1 MKQWEIFRKIMGVMG
16 KHCPGYLIAIFFMST
31 GWAAFSVMTSL
42 LLKDVVDAAQSGEEG
57 QIPTIIAVN
66 VIGGIIALLVYRA
79 SAIAYNVEAK
89 RAHGTLCKRVFHH
102 EVRMPYA
109 YYEKHHSGEFLS
121 KLSYDLEKTGSI
133 YGSRFRRTV
142 APILQVIVF
151 LIPMLILSWQITL
164 CLIGVNLVMLVINGS
179 LIKPM
184 RKVSKALSATNS
196 KMTEKMSNLL
206 QGMEQARMYRAGKNT
221 VNEFIHENEK
231 YVKENDKK
239 ITYTAILESCS
250 SGFDLLCG
258 LAFLLLGIYF
268 VQGGH
273 TTLGALT
280 AIYSLYGAF
289 SFQFLQLGK
298 YLPELIGCLVNAQN
312 IFEFLA
318 EEEEPACWYSELVE
332 EKQTTVSR
340 EAREKKQVE
349 VVCGECGEDDAE
361 KQVSTAD
368 TTEAVKLEEVTFH
381 YREDKPLLKDFTM
394 NVKEGESVAI
404 TGPSGCGKTTIS
416 KLLLGLYPVVAGD
429 ICIEG
434 QSYRKLTNA
443 AVRKQ
448 IAYVPQEP
456 YLFNESIRE
465 NIRLGRPEATDEQVE
480 NAAKLAHAHDFIMNL
495 EKGYDT
501 NVGERGNSLSG
512 GQRQRIAIA
521 RAILKEAP
529 IILLDEATSAL
540 DNESEQLVNEALKQ
554 MKQQKTII
562 MIAHRPSTIELAD
575 RKCVVGEALTE
586 SELLSKLEKSR
597 EHATQGMYRD
607 ADEVA
612 CDMRAKYG
620 L

>member
-16 KHCPGYLIAIFFMST
+16 RRCPVYLIAIFFMST

-42 LLKDVVDAAQSGEEG
+42 LLKDVVDAAQSGEESR
-57 QIPTIIAVN
+57 IPTIIAVN
-66 VIGGIIALLVYRA
+66 VIGGIIALLIYRA
-79 SAIAYNVEAK
+79 GAIVYNVEAK
-89 RAHGTLCKRVFHH
+89 RGHGTLCKRVFHH

-109 YYEKHHSGEFLS
+109 YYEKHHSGEFIS

-142 APILQVIVF
+142 APVLQVIVF

-179 LIKPM
+179 LINPM
-184 RKVSKALSATNS
+184 RKVSKALSGINS

-206 QGMEQARMYRAGKNT
+206 QGMEQARMYSAGKNT
-221 VNEFIHENEK
+221 VNEFVSENEK

-312 IFEFLA
+312 IFDFLE
-318 EEEEPACWYSELVE
+318 EEEEPECWYGELGE
-332 EKQTTVSR
+332 ER
-340 EAREKKQVE
+340 EQA
-349 VVCGECGEDDAE
+349 VVL
-361 KQVSTAD
+361 VNTP
-368 TTEAVKLEEVTFH
+368 EAVNLEKVTFY

-394 NVKEGESVAI
+394 EVKEGESVAI

-416 KLLLGLYPVVAGD
+416 KLLLGLYPVVDGD
-429 ICIEG
+429 ILLEG
-434 QSYRKLTNA
+434 KSYRKLSNA
-443 AVRKQ
+443 AIREQ

-456 YLFNESIRE
+456 YLFNETIRE
-465 NIRLGRPEATDEQVE
+465 NIRLGRLDATDEQVE
-480 NAAKLAHAHDFIMNL
+480 YAAKMAHAHDFILNL

-501 NVGERGNSLSG
+501 NVGERGNGLSG

-540 DNESEQLVNEALKQ
+540 DNESEKLVNEALKQ
-554 MKQQKTII
+554 MKNQKTII

-575 RKCVVGEALTE
+575 RKCVVGN
-586 SELLSKLEKSR
+586 
-597 EHATQGMYRD
+597 
-607 ADEVA
+607 
-612 CDMRAKYG
+612 
-620 L
+620 

>member
-1 MKQWEIFRKIMGVMG
+1 MKQWEIFRKTMGVMG
-16 KHCPGYLIAIFFMST
+16 RRCPVYLIAIFFMST

-42 LLKDVVDAAQSGEEG
+42 LLKDVVDAAQSGEESR
-57 QIPTIIAVN
+57 IPVIIVVN
-66 VIGGIIALLVYRA
+66 VIGGLIALLIYRA
-79 SAIAYNVEAK
+79 AAIAYNVEAK

-109 YYEKHHSGEFLS
+109 YYEKHHSGEFIS

-133 YGSRFRRTV
+133 YGSRLRRTV
-142 APILQVIVF
+142 APILQVMVY

-164 CLIGVNLVMLVINGS
+164 CLIGVNLVMLVINGA
-179 LIKPM
+179 LIQPM
-184 RKVSKALSATNS
+184 RKVSKALSGINS

-206 QGMEQARMYRAGKNT
+206 QGMEQARMYSAGKNT
-221 VNEFIHENEK
+221 VNEFISENEK
-231 YVKENDKK
+231 YVKENNRK

-250 SGFDLLCG
+250 NGFDLLCG
-258 LAFLLLGIYF
+258 LAFLMLGIYF

-318 EEEEPACWYSELVE
+318 EEEEPECWYGELEE
-332 EKQTTVSR
+332 EKQATVSR

-349 VVCGECGEDDAE
+349 VACGERGEDAE
-361 KQVSTAD
+361 KRVSSAN

-434 QSYRKLTNA
+434 KSYHKLSNA
-443 AVRKQ
+443 AIREQ

-456 YLFNESIRE
+456 YLFNETIRE
-465 NIRLGRPEATDEQVE
+465 NIRLGRPGATDEQVE
-480 NAAKLAHAHDFIMNL
+480 YAAKMAHAHDFILNL

-501 NVGERGNSLSG
+501 NVGERGNALSG

-554 MKQQKTII
+554 MKRQKTII

-575 RKCVVGEALTE
+575 RKCVVEGN
-586 SELLSKLEKSR
+586 S
-597 EHATQGMYRD
+597 
-607 ADEVA
+607 
-612 CDMRAKYG
+612 
-620 L
+620 